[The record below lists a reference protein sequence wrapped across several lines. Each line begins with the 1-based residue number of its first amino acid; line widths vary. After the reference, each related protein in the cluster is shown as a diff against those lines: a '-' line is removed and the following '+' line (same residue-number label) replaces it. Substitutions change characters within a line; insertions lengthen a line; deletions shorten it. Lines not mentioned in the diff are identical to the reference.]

1 MSDLREIWC
10 FVSDCSRRG
19 TAFRIHR
26 QQGTSHLEPRS
37 ATIVLLLPT
46 PLVSTSWLA
55 THLGRPQL
63 RVIDA
68 SWYLP
73 AMGRNGRLEYKAAH
87 IPGAIFA
94 DLEQLADETA
104 PYPHTIP
111 APTVLATRLGA
122 LGIGD
127 EHAVVVYDG
136 SGQNFSAPRLWW
148 MLRTMGH
155 EQVAVLDGGLDAWQR
170 AGHPVSAEAK
180 SFATAQFTPRFDASR
195 WRDLAAMRATIAA
208 RDEQIVDARS
218 AGRFTGT
225 EAEPRAGLRGGH
237 MPGAHHVHYASL
249 VHPDGTMKPAEEL
262 RATFEK
268 AGVNIHAPIAASC
281 GTGITAC
288 AVLLGLEVVGAPHT
302 ALYDGSWT
310 EWGSQPDTPVE
321 TGP

>member
-1 MSDLREIWC
+1 MTLDLPSPLVGVDWL
-10 FVSDCSRRG
+10 
-19 TAFRIHR
+19 A
-26 QQGTSHLEPRS
+26 SHL
-37 ATIVLLLPT
+37 A
-46 PLVSTSWLA
+46 
-55 THLGRPQL
+55 HPQL
-63 RVIDA
+63 RVVDA

-73 AMGRNGRLEYKAAH
+73 AMGRNGRKEYDAAH
-87 IPGAIFA
+87 IPGALFA
-94 DLEQLADETA
+94 DLEFLADDQA
-104 PYPHTIP
+104 PYPHTVP
-111 APTVLATRLGA
+111 APEVFAARVGQ

-155 EQVAVLDGGLDAWQR
+155 PAVAVLDGGLGAWQR
-170 AGHPVSAEAK
+170 AGHVLSSAPVAYPPEH
-180 SFATAQFTPRFDASR
+180 FTPRFEAAR
-195 WRDLAAMRATIAA
+195 WRDLEAMRASIAA

-225 EAEPRAGLRGGH
+225 EPEPRAGVRGGH

-249 VHPDGTMKPAEEL
+249 VNADGTLKPADDL
-262 RATFEK
+262 RATFQR
-268 AGVNIHAPIAASC
+268 AGVNLEAPIAASC

-288 AVLLGLEVVGAPHT
+288 AVLLALDVVGARHT

>member
-1 MSDLREIWC
+1 MTL
-10 FVSDCSRRG
+10 
-19 TAFRIHR
+19 
-26 QQGTSHLEPRS
+26 P
-37 ATIVLLLPT
+37 LPT
-46 PLVSTSWLA
+46 PLVGTGWLA
-55 THLGRPQL
+55 EHLGHPLL
-63 RVIDA
+63 RLVDA

-73 AMGRNGRLEYKAAH
+73 AMGRNGRSEFAAAH
-87 IPGAIFA
+87 IPGAIYG
-94 DLEQLADETA
+94 DLDALADETA
-104 PYPHTIP
+104 PYPHTMPP
-111 APTVLATRLGA
+111 ADVLAARFGA

-155 EQVAVLDGGLDAWQR
+155 TQVAVLDGGLSAWQR
-170 AGHPVSAEAK
+170 EGRPVTSEVVPYPPAH
-180 SFATAQFTPRFDASR
+180 FTPRFDASR
-195 WRDLAAMRATIAA
+195 WRDLEAMRATIAA
-208 RDEQIVDARS
+208 RDEQVVDARS

-225 EAEPRAGLRGGH
+225 EAEPRAGVRGGH
-237 MPGAHHVHYASL
+237 MPGAKHVHYASL
-249 VHPDGTMKPAEEL
+249 VQADGVMKSPAEL

-268 AGVNIHAPIAASC
+268 AGVNIDAPIAASC

-288 AVLLGLEVVGAPHT
+288 AVLLGLEVVGARHT